1 MVNEIYTVV
10 NENSWNLFVP
20 LYIFFKGLSV
30 GVFIISA
37 LYTVFGMKA
46 LRPLAFPSAAA
57 SVIFLALVPVFLLL
71 DLGQPGRFWHL
82 LVPWYFNPTSAIA
95 WGAWL
100 LLAYPVALLWY
111 VYKLYKAR
119 AILSTPSAPEAFEV
133 AATAEA
139 GFGGH
144 DVGLRKA
151 GLVTLPLAVAAD
163 AYTGFLLGV
172 VKADVLWNSALLPG
186 YFLASAI
193 VSGAAVAVLIYVFG
207 PGKGAEKPGDGILNS
222 LSKLMA
228 GVLFIELFFALSQWL
243 ILSMAGQQGSLALKL
258 LFGDPLYILGEII
271 AGMILP
277 LLILLIPRFQ
287 SNRAWITASSIL
299 VLLGGFLMRYTL
311 IFTGLLASRLVG

>member
-10 NENSWNLFVP
+10 NENSWNVFIP

-46 LRPLAFPSAAA
+46 LRPLAFPSAVA
-57 SVIFLALVPVFLLL
+57 SVIFLTLVPVLLVL

-82 LVPWYFNPTSAIA
+82 LVPWYFNPTSAIS

-100 LLAYPVALLWY
+100 LLAYPVALLRY
-111 VYKLYKAR
+111 TYKLYQAK
-119 AILSTPSAPEAFEV
+119 AILSTPSSPEPFEA
-133 AATAEA
+133 AATAEPGLGGVDA
-139 GFGGH
+139 GLKR
-144 DVGLRKA
+144 VGLI
-151 GLVTLPLAVAAD
+151 TLPLAVAAD
-163 AYTGFLLGV
+163 VYTGFLLGV
-172 VKADVLWNSALLPG
+172 VKANVLWNSALLPG

-193 VSGAAVAVLIYVFG
+193 VSGAAVATLISVFG
-207 PGKGAEKPGDGILNS
+207 PGKGAEKPGDGILTT
-222 LSKLMA
+222 LRTMMA
-228 GVLFIELFFALSQWL
+228 GVLFIELFFVLSQWL
-243 ILSMAGQQGSLALKL
+243 VLSMAGQQGSLALKL

-271 AGMILP
+271 AGMLLP
-277 LLILLIPRFQ
+277 LAILLIPRFQ
-287 SNRAWITASSIL
+287 NNRTWIAASAIL